1 MNGRRATA
9 RVREGRREEGASLRG
24 EEGGGRVSARGGGE
38 RARVREGRS
47 EESRKTG
54 SFDSKGL
61 GKAVPAPGPPLQAAR
76 PAQRPAGQELEH
88 RRLLKVGKNPGPC

>member
-1 MNGRRATA
+1 MNEHRATA

-24 EEGGGRVSARGGGE
+24 EEGGGRVSARGGGK

-61 GKAVPAPGPPLQAAR
+61 GTGDPSTRTPPPGREASAETCQGR
-76 PAQRPAGQELEH
+76 SW
-88 RRLLKVGKNPGPC
+88 NTSCF